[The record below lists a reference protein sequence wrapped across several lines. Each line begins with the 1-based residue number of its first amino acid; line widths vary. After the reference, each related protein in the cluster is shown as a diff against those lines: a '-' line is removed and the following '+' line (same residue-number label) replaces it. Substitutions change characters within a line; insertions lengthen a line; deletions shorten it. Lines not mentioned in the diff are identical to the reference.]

1 LHTNYNQLFLADND
15 KNGAQRIYFAAI
27 AFDGIHTQTYGGT
40 TFLTH
45 APVGGSMD
53 ASTFVSMVVGG
64 IRTTA
69 AFVDKF
75 SENTDTRGHFIGMA
89 KLKKSKH
96 RYFYRWICDSEI

>member
-1 LHTNYNQLFLADND
+1 MHCILITINCFLADND
-15 KNGAQRIYFAAI
+15 KNGAQNEFIFAI

-53 ASTFVSMVVGG
+53 ASSIWYQWWLGG

-69 AFVDKF
+69 ALLISSVKTQQILVA
-75 SENTDTRGHFIGMA
+75 NFIGMA
-89 KLKKSKH
+89 KLKKSKT
-96 RYFYRWICDSEI
+96 